1 MARESSLSL
10 KDATTPENEADK
22 SKESQ
27 HPIDMEEFDV
37 TDDELILPLVGELAK
52 KVVVRRKIEMYWE
65 KKKLQE
71 QIGDFGE
78 IDFDF

>member
-1 MARESSLSL
+1 MARESSLSP

-22 SKESQ
+22 NKESQ

-65 KKKLQE
+65 KKRLQE